1 MRHHAGAFLN
11 TTYYVGSIF
20 AAWLTFAMVY
30 YPGGDAWSWRI
41 PTLVQGLGPLLLLAA
56 WIVPESPRWL
66 IRNGREQ
73 QAHEILAKYH
83 ANGKMDDPLVLLEVR
98 EIKASV
104 EIEKVSQSSSWLAF
118 FKTPGNRRRFF
129 VIILLGV
136 ATQWSGNGVV
146 QYFLVPV
153 LKTVGITRPPQTA
166 GINGVSTTYSGRF
179 RSDFQGL
186 SIFNWFVSMAGAGL
200 VERVG
205 RRKLF
210 LTSIGGMLASFCL
223 ITALAGAYN
232 GTGNK
237 PTGVAMVPFIFIFM
251 GFYSLA
257 FTPLPMLYTPEISPL
272 TLRAKSAALL
282 LLSQNCAQSFNQF
295 ANPVA
300 LDAIGWKYYF
310 VYVAVLITFFCLFWW
325 MIRET
330 RGLTTEEAAVVYE
343 DDDVKEAA
351 IAEEKRLHDEA
362 VLRDEQELARS
373 KSLHEDQSKEEE
385 A

>member
-1 MRHHAGAFLN
+1 
-11 TTYYVGSIF
+11 
-20 AAWLTFAMVY
+20 
-30 YPGGDAWSWRI
+30 
-41 PTLVQGLGPLLLLAA
+41 
-56 WIVPESPRWL
+56 
-66 IRNGREQ
+66 
-73 QAHEILAKYH
+73 
-83 ANGKMDDPLVLLEVR
+83 
-98 EIKASV
+98 
-104 EIEKVSQSSSWLAF
+104 
-118 FKTPGNRRRFF
+118 
-129 VIILLGV
+129 
-136 ATQWSGNGVV
+136 
-146 QYFLVPV
+146 
-153 LKTVGITRPPQTA
+153 
-166 GINGVSTTYSGRF
+166 
-179 RSDFQGL
+179 
-186 SIFNWFVSMAGAGL
+186 MAGAGL

-205 RRKLF
+205 RPKLF

-232 GTGNK
+232 GTGHK
-237 PTGVAMVPFIFIFM
+237 STGVAMVPFIFVFM

-310 VYVAVLITFFCLFWW
+310 VYVAVLITFFGLFWW

-351 IAEEKRLHDEA
+351 IAEEKRLHEEA
-362 VLRDEQELARS
+362 ILRDEQELGRNRS
-373 KSLHEDQSKEEE
+373 FHEDKLKEED